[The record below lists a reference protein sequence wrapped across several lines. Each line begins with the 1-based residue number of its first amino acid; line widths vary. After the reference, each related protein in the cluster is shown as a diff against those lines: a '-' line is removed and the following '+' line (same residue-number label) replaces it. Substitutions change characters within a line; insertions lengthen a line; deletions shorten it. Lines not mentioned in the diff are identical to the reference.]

1 MSFKDIPV
9 GTNLFA
15 YCNNDSINHVDYDG
29 KFRIRRW
36 MIAMP
41 IDMILMATPAGPLF
55 APIKY
60 AGKKFGLA
68 IVKTNYSGRLFK
80 VISWLVKNIKKYVE
94 KIIKALKNVKIIKNF
109 RFIKNLNAKKITA
122 SFLGFSLFKVPV
134 YKTLNLLIRNV
145 DIVLSLGGFFAG
157 MLDLCLD
164 RSLNDTIWNI

>member
-1 MSFKDIPV
+1 
-9 GTNLFA
+9 
-15 YCNNDSINHVDYDG
+15 
-29 KFRIRRW
+29 

-41 IDMILMATPAGPLF
+41 IDMILMATPAGALF

-68 IVKTNYSGRLFK
+68 IVKTKYSGRLFK
-80 VISWLVKNIKKYVE
+80 VISWLVKNIMKYVG
-94 KIIKALKNVKIIKNF
+94 KIIKTLKNIKIIKNF
-109 RFIKNLNAKKITA
+109 RFIKNLSAKKITA

-134 YKTLNLLIRNV
+134 YKTLNLLLKNV

-164 RSLNDTIWNI
+164 RRLNDTIWNI